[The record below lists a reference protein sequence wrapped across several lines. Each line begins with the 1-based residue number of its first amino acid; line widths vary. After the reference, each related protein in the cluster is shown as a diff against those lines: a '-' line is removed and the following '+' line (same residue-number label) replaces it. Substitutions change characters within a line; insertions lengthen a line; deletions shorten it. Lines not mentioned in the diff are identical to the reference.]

1 MTTAEVMIACDDI
14 NAALGFY
21 VDRLGFRVDSIFPA
35 EAPVVAVLRG
45 HGLRLRLDPEARSSE
60 VALRISST
68 DLAALGGPGQLVA
81 PDGTTVD
88 LVDADPR
95 VVLPPLQQS
104 FVLQR
109 AADDASWTV
118 GRAGMRYRD
127 LIPGRQGGRFVASH
141 IHIPTA
147 GPVPDY
153 VHFHK
158 IRFQMIYC
166 YRGWTRLVY
175 EDQGEPFTMQAGD
188 CVLQPPRIRHRV
200 LESSAGLEVI
210 EIGCPALHE
219 TLADPEMSL
228 PTATVRPDRDFDGQ
242 RFVFHQAAD
251 AKWTGDH
258 DGFQRRRFG
267 FTEATSGLAEASVLR
282 SDGSAD
288 SPLRSHDGE
297 FLFGFVLDGRVALR
311 RESASDTPLTSGDC
325 FVIPA
330 NQEFALIA
338 ASADLGLLEVV
349 LPARIGSGRDD
360 QSTGRLTAIT

>member
-1 MTTAEVMIACDDI
+1 MTTAEVMIHCDDI
-14 NAALGFY
+14 NAALKFY

-35 EAPVVAVLRG
+35 EAPTVAALRG
-45 HGLRLRLDPEARSSE
+45 HGLRLRLDPSAPRSPVTLR
-60 VALRISST
+60 VAST
-68 DLAALGGPGQLVA
+68 DPEAIGGPARLLA
-81 PDGTTVD
+81 PDGTTVEI
-88 LVDADPR
+88 VDADPPL
-95 VVLPPLQQS
+95 VLPPLQQS
-104 FVLQR
+104 FVLER
-109 AADDASWTV
+109 ASDDASWTV

-127 LIPGRQGGRFVASH
+127 LIPDRQGGRFVASH

-175 EDQGEPFTMQAGD
+175 EDQGEPFVMRAGD

-219 TLADPEMSL
+219 TWADPETTL
-228 PTATVRPDRDFDGQ
+228 PTAAVDPDRDFGGQ

-251 AKWTGDH
+251 ATWTPGQ
-258 DGFQRRRFG
+258 DGFERRRVG
-267 FTEATSGLAEASVLR
+267 FTEATAGLAEATVLR
-282 SDGSAD
+282 ADGSSNTA
-288 SPLRSHDGE
+288 PLRHNGE
-297 FLFGFVLDGRVALR
+297 LLFMFVLDGTAVLR
-311 RESASDTPLTSGDC
+311 PNGEADELLRAGDS

-330 NQEFALIA
+330 DQEFSLIDR
-338 ASADLGLLEVV
+338 SADLELLEVA
-349 LPARIGSGRDD
+349 LPAGDR
-360 QSTGRLTAIT
+360 STRG

>member
-1 MTTAEVMIACDDI
+1 MTTAEVMIACDDV
-14 NAALGFY
+14 NAALSFY

-45 HGLRLRLDPEARSSE
+45 YGLRLRLDPEAHSSP
-60 VALRISST
+60 VTLRISST
-68 DLAALGGPGQLVA
+68 DPATLGGTGQLVA
-81 PDGTTVD
+81 PDGTIVD
-88 LVDADPR
+88 IVESDPPL
-95 VVLPPLQQS
+95 VLPPVQQS

-109 AADDASWTV
+109 ASDDASWTV

-175 EDQGEPFTMQAGD
+175 EDQGEPFVMQAGD

-219 TLADPEMSL
+219 TFADPEMAL
-228 PTATVRPDRDFDGQ
+228 PTAAVRPDRDFNGQ

-251 AKWTGDH
+251 AQWTSGQ
-258 DGFQRRRFG
+258 DGFQRCRFG
-267 FTEATSGLAEASVLR
+267 FTEATNGLAEASVLR
-282 SDGSAD
+282 NAD
-288 SPLRSHDGE
+288 TDVGDMRSHDGE
-297 FLFGFVLDGRVALR
+297 LLFAFVLEGTTTLR
-311 RESASDTPLTSGDC
+311 RSGEADESVGVGDSV
-325 FVIPA
+325 VIPA
-330 NQEFALIA
+330 GQPFCLVDRSDNL
-338 ASADLGLLEVV
+338 DLLEVV
-349 LPARIGSGRDD
+349 LPA
-360 QSTGRLTAIT
+360 AP